1 MATVAIPDS
10 APRSI
15 ALGTLIRTWLFV
27 AVSDMLFASALGMFV
42 PPRVTAA
49 RVFQG
54 VASVLFG
61 KQALS
66 PDGHWALVGLAMHFG
81 VALFWSSIFLFV
93 LLRSAAVRTAIRDGK
108 GFLVA
113 ALYGPA
119 IWLIMSLL
127 VIPAMVHHWP
137 TIGLKYWVCLLG
149 HIPFVAMPMVLVN
162 RER

>member
-1 MATVAIPDS
+1 MATVAIPQS
-10 APRSI
+10 PPRGITIS
-15 ALGTLIRTWLFV
+15 TLVKTWLFV

-61 KQALS
+61 KQALA

-93 LLRSAAVRTAIRDGK
+93 LLRSAAVRTALRDGR
-108 GFLVA
+108 GILIA
-113 ALYGPA
+113 ALYGSA
-119 IWLIMSLL
+119 IWLVMSLI

-137 TIGLKYWVCLLG
+137 TIGLKYWICLLG

-162 RER
+162 RGR